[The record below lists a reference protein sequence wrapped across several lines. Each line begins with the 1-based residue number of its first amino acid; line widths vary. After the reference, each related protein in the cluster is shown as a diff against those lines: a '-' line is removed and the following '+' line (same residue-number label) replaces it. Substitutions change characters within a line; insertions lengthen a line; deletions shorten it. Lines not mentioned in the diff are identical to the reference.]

1 MSAIDLIYLL
11 YNLNSHL
18 VWNST
23 KLYFSFAIVYVH
35 GHGHR
40 IVCVFLESEFLC
52 FLFYRNKTKIFSLFI
67 LALDLHLVDIGRTTP
82 SPSSPG
88 GDQINKNLKNN
99 TRDNIIRREKSLKNK
114 KNPPQVF
121 IGKNTFIL
129 KKSQLAG

>member
-1 MSAIDLIYLL
+1 
-11 YNLNSHL
+11 
-18 VWNST
+18 
-23 KLYFSFAIVYVH
+23 
-35 GHGHR
+35 
-40 IVCVFLESEFLC
+40 
-52 FLFYRNKTKIFSLFI
+52 
-67 LALDLHLVDIGRTTP
+67 VDIGRTTP